1 MELDVEGY
9 NILPKPTSEEELET
23 INKQIEEIW
32 FVKPWSLNTLL
43 NNLDSQTGCCIHGQS
58 WIYIIIRCIAIS
70 FPIYLIILF
79 AFFWYYKYKKD
90 KQPFKQALKRARL
103 WGIIVSIVVFGV
115 FFLISYYK

>member
-1 MELDVEGY
+1 VEGY

-43 NNLDSQTGCCIHGQS
+43 NNLDSQTGCCIHSQS

-70 FPIYLIILF
+70 FLLYLIILF

-90 KQPFKQALKRARL
+90 KQPFKQALKKARL